1 MNIMVTDLRPL
12 QFNLAVIEG
21 ELHELYNVKV
31 HSLCQPDNT
40 PTSLHVANLIMSKIK
55 SHY

>member
-31 HSLCQPDNT
+31 HSLCQLDNT